1 MTLRGTLL
9 ELGKITADKITATV
23 DLGEYTSGISGTIT
37 EDVQISVNSA
47 EVYEIGEY
55 KVKVTI
61 G

>member
-23 DLGEYTSGISGTIT
+23 DLSEYTSGISGTIT